1 MNLNINLYS
10 KTSLFLAALFIGT
23 SALAQEIPQF
33 ETVVE
38 DVMFNTSSRV
48 VIDEKAIKESR
59 APDVTNLLSTQAN
72 IVFDSGNSF
81 KSSSLFIRGGGA
93 SQILIIVDGVPFY
106 DSSSSARTF
115 NLNSLDIKTVKR
127 IEIIKGAQTVLYGG
141 QALAGV
147 IKIDTLPVETNT
159 QSMVRLRAGNREFGD
174 ITLSHTQRI
183 DEQNAVYGRVVG
195 TQRRLQSMVLDD
207 TNVFPAHNIQG
218 DMAYIHRG
226 ENIDAHVKASH
237 LYDWQNTPSFS
248 PTNSFNEDDHTTS
261 RTTAVSTVVTA
272 KNSPLKPR
280 LSLGYQNSERHFLTE
295 LPPFA
300 PIDPDF
306 ADQKYIA
313 NLYSARADVQ
323 LLDTSRFKI
332 TSGLSF
338 LYEDMIERDLG
349 VENARD
355 HQTQSGLFIK
365 ADWQFASKWEL
376 TVGGRYEAFDGD
388 RSFGSYQAG
397 LSFNKIT
404 RIEVASGYRF
414 PSLFQRYSPHYGN
427 PDLREEKGLQFQAIQ
442 DININDNHRLSIT
455 AFHTEYDDLIE
466 AVTVSAPPGPLI
478 VVNRNVSKAT
488 TQGLELAYS
497 WTLDSAQLLM
507 TAGYQEPYNR
517 TERAWLNRRPLTNGS
532 IKWLDQIGRHGY
544 SLETIMIGTRED
556 TNRTGAA
563 MKLPGYA
570 IFNASYSFDVS
581 DRFSTYVRINNLADY
596 RYLEATNSYSQGIN
610 GHIGLDYL
618 F

>member
-1 MNLNINLYS
+1 M
-10 KTSLFLAALFIGT
+10 KTSFILAALFLSN
-23 SALAQEIPQF
+23 SAYAQMVPQF
-33 ETVVE
+33 ETVIE
-38 DVMFNTSSRV
+38 DVMFNTSSRI
-48 VIDEKAIKESR
+48 VIDEKTIKESR

-106 DSSSSARTF
+106 DSGSSARSF
-115 NLNSLDIKTVKR
+115 NLNSLDIKTVKK

-147 IKIDTLPVETNT
+147 VKIETLPLETGT
-159 QSMVRLRAGNREFGD
+159 QSTIRLRAGNREFSD
-174 ITLSHTQRI
+174 LTLTHTHQI
-183 DEQNAVYGRVVG
+183 DENNAVYGRVVG
-195 TQRRLQSMVLDD
+195 LQRRLQSMVLDD
-207 TNVFPAHNIQG
+207 KNVFPAHNLQG
-218 DMAYIHRG
+218 DLAYIHRG

-248 PTNSFNEDDHTTS
+248 PVNSFNEDDHTTS
-261 RTTAVSTVVTA
+261 RTTALSTVINA

-280 LSLGYQNSERHFLTE
+280 LSLGYQNSDRHYLTDFSG
-295 LPPFA
+295 LPPGF

-306 ADQKYIA
+306 ADQKYIG
-313 NLYSARADVQ
+313 NLYSARADVE
-323 LLDTSRFKI
+323 LLNISSFKVNA
-332 TSGLSF
+332 GLSYI
-338 LYEDMIERDLG
+338 YEDMIERDLG
-349 VENARD
+349 VENAREN
-355 HQTQSGLFIK
+355 QTQSGAFVK
-365 ADWQFASKWEL
+365 ADWAL
-376 TVGGRYEAFDGD
+376 TENLETTLGARYELFDGD

-397 LSFNKIT
+397 LSYKRDT
-404 RIEVASGYRF
+404 RIEVASGYRL

-427 PDLREEKGLQFQAIQ
+427 PDLREEKGLQFQFIQ
-442 DININDNHRLSIT
+442 DFHLNENNRLSMT

-488 TQGLELAYS
+488 TQGIELAYS
-497 WTLDSAQLLM
+497 WTINSAQLLM

-517 TERAWLNRRPLTNGS
+517 TERTWLNRRPLTNGS
-532 IKWLDQIGRHGY
+532 VKWLDQIGRHGY
-544 SLETIMIGTRED
+544 SLETIMIGPRQD

-581 DRFSTYVRINNLADY
+581 ENFSTYLRINNIADY
-596 RYLEATNSYSQGIN
+596 RYLEATNSYSQGVN
-610 GHIGLDYL
+610 GHIGLDFL